1 MPHQPGPHWPPRTQ
15 GRRNH
20 VSVIPHQL
28 ALYPAIRTKSLKR
41 HSSRHCL
48 GMLILY
54 PTCSLLNFFDLFI
67 IFKFNL
73 RRFGHYFYKI
83 LLCFFLPSF
92 SKTPF
97 HLCWR
102 AWPSSLRHD
111 FFPPQYLFASF
122 FIRLLLLS
130 IFKFTVYLMPS
141 KHLTLRPSSNYFHF
155 TCTFNTK
162 ISYWLFLML
171 TISPL
176 IFLVC

>member
-111 FFPPQYLFASF
+111 FFPLNICLPLFLLDYFCYLFSSSL
-122 FIRLLLLS
+122 FILC
-130 IFKFTVYLMPS
+130 
-141 KHLTLRPSSNYFHF
+141 HLN
-155 TCTFNTK
+155 
-162 ISYWLFLML
+162 I
-171 TISPL
+171 
-176 IFLVC
+176 